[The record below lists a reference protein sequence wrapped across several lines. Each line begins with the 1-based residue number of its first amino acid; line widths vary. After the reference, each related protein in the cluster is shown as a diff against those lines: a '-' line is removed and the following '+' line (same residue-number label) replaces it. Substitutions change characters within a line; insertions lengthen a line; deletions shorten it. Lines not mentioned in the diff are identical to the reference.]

1 MRTYYAIYAAIA
13 IHFLRKIRRKTLG
26 PIPRNPPG
34 FSRKKHVI
42 AYYARPKEFSVD
54 VMMPTYLIAEAAS
67 DDTSTPTGLFI
78 NLEFW
83 LDRCYLHAS
92 IDPHIH
98 GNPTSFPVVP
108 ISRRDVPVT
117 NSKYGADSLMSIL
130 DGIFR
135 KHYGNGNYRIC

>member
-1 MRTYYAIYAAIA
+1 MRTYHAIYAAIA

-42 AYYARPKEFSVD
+42 AYYARPKDFAGD
-54 VMMPTYLIAEAAS
+54 RMPAYLIAEAAS
-67 DDTSTPTGLFI
+67 DDTSTPTGLFS
-78 NLEFW
+78 NLGYW

-92 IDPHIH
+92 IDPHIRET
-98 GNPTSFPVVP
+98 PTSFPVVP
-108 ISRRDVPVT
+108 ISRRDVPVS
-117 NSKYGADSLMSIL
+117 SKYGADSLMSIL